1 MPARAKPDLKGKVA
15 FVTGGSRGI
24 GRECCLALARCGANV
39 VVVAKSSEPTEAL
52 PGSIYTVAEE
62 LKALGVDALPI
73 RADVRDADACFGA
86 VEKTVQHFG
95 RIDILINNASA
106 LWWHTIDETPLKKY
120 DLITSINTRGSFA
133 LAKAAMPHMKKQGYG
148 RVICCSPPIQT
159 NYEGYKGF
167 TAYNISKAGMSMVAL
182 GCAAEGADHGVTG
195 NCMWPATVVE
205 SQASINFSLGD
216 RKEWRTAE
224 VLTETMLCIL
234 SEPSTFTGNTLIDDE
249 YLISR
254 GWTMKEIDAAFAC
267 VKGATPSRFL
277 AEHLALHGSDKTK
290 GIALS
295 RGDVRKVTK
304 DIERSKL

>member
-1 MPARAKPDLKGKVA
+1 
-15 FVTGGSRGI
+15 
-24 GRECCLALARCGANV
+24 
-39 VVVAKSSEPTEAL
+39 VVVAKSSEPTEGL

-62 LKALGVDALPI
+62 VKALGADALPV
-73 RADVRDADACFGA
+73 RADVRDAEACANA

-106 LWWHTIDETPLKKY
+106 LWWHSMDETPIKKY
-120 DLITSINTRGSFA
+120 DLITTINTRWSFA

-159 NYEGYKGF
+159 DFRAYKGF

-182 GCAAEGADHGVTG
+182 GCAAEGAEHGITG

-216 RKEWRTAE
+216 RKDWRTAE
-224 VLTETMLCIL
+224 VLTETLLCIL
-234 SEPSTFTGNTLIDDE
+234 SEPNTFTGNTLIDDE

-267 VKGATPSRFL
+267 VPGSTPSRFL
-277 AEHLALHGSDKTK
+277 ADALYVEGGGKHN
-290 GIALS
+290 INLS
-295 RGDVRKVTK
+295 RGDVRRVSK
-304 DIERSKL
+304 DIAKSKL